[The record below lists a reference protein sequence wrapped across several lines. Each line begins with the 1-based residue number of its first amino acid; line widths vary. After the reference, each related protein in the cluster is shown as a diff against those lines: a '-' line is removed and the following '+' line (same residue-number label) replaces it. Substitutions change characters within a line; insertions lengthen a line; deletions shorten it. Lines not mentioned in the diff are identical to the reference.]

1 MFSCLVFWPS
11 PVIPTHPQSSPVI
24 PSHRFMTAA
33 RMKRLS
39 RGYWRFATWQSDLS
53 DPGDMETSWFTS
65 AVICGSKLL
74 KPLYIILYYIYIY
87 IFRGKNLGD
96 SAYLYWIKLDQN
108 TNYCNH
114 KHIHDASYDW
124 VLGIKVG
131 GTGYWVLGH
140 LGLYKHTLLGALQH
154 VYII

>member
-11 PVIPTHPQSSPVI
+11 PVIPSHPQSSPVMASWQ
-24 PSHRFMTAA
+24 P
-33 RMKRLS
+33 
-39 RGYWRFATWQSDLS
+39 RGWRAFPEVTGDLQLGNLTYLTPGTWKHHGLHLRS
-53 DPGDMETSWFTS
+53 S
-65 AVICGSKLL
+65 AVQNCWN
-74 KPLYIILYYIYIY
+74 LYILYYTIYIY